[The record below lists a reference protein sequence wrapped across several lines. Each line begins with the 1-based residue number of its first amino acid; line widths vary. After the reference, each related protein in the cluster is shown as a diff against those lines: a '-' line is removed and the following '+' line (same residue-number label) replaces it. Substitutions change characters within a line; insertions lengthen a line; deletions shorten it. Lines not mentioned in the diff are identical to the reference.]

1 MTSKSRKAIA
11 QEVLNSE
18 RFQTELAAAAEKFGQ
33 PLSEARRHADT
44 ALRTMVSV
52 QSPFF
57 RFLFARGLGPLHAR
71 AWSLDVDWTTLKRL
85 QQENPGKSLVFL
97 PTHRSYADPYILA
110 KALRATGLPRTFI
123 LSGDNLQ
130 FFPVG
135 TIARRAGAI
144 FIRRSF
150 RDDDIY
156 KLALREYM
164 RYLVASGANLEWYM
178 EGGRSRTGKLRRP
191 RYGLLHYLVE
201 ATDSGAAEDILLVP
215 VSTTYDQLHE
225 VGKLAA
231 EEAGVAKTKEG
242 LRWLAGYARAQSKK
256 LGKAY
261 VRFGEP
267 FSLREAR
274 PRGDTEPQRWSLDKI
289 AFEVFW
295 RINQITPVTAPALVT
310 LALLSVR
317 DHALTLQEVQNVIEP
332 VLKYVAQ
339 RNLPTTALG
348 DLYDTH
354 GVETVLHTLVR
365 SGVVGRHDSGLTP
378 VFYINPGQHAVAA
391 FYRNSAIHWFVN
403 RAIVELAIMLG
414 SRAGAGD
421 AIDQVREAAF
431 ALRDLLKFEFV
442 FSEKP
447 VFLDEITTEASL
459 LDAHMREHMT
469 ARTAGLP
476 ILKQAPFLMAH
487 RVLPAFLE
495 AYFIV
500 ADRLAAQPADA
511 PVDEQKFLAHCVAVG
526 RQYVLQKRLRN
537 PECVSRELFG
547 NALALASNRGLLQPG
562 ADDLTQKRR
571 QFAEETAAAVSA
583 VSAIG
588 ELDYQLHHGAQ
599 GQG

>member
-1 MTSKSRKAIA
+1 MTSKSREAIA
-11 QEVLNSE
+11 REVLTSA
-18 RFQTELAAAAEKFGQ
+18 RFEAELAALADQIGK
-33 PLSEARRHADT
+33 PLSEARREADT
-44 ALRTMVSV
+44 ALRAMVSMH
-52 QSPFF
+52 SPFF
-57 RFLFARGLGPLHAR
+57 GFLFSRGLGPLHAR
-71 AWSLDVDWTTLKRL
+71 AWSLDVDWATLKRL
-85 QQENPGKSLVFL
+85 LRENVNKSLVFL

-110 KALRATGLPRTFI
+110 KVLRAAGLPRTFI

-130 FFPVG
+130 FFPIG
-135 TIARRAGAI
+135 TIARRAGAF

-150 RDDDIY
+150 RDDEVY

-164 RYLVASGANLEWYM
+164 RYLVGSGSNLEWYM

-201 ATDSGAAEDILLVP
+201 ATDSDAAADILLVP

-231 EEAGVAKTKEG
+231 EEAGVAKAKEG

-256 LGKAY
+256 LGRAY

-274 PRGDTEPQRWSLDKI
+274 PPGDNAPRRWSLDKI

-332 VLKYVAQ
+332 VLDYVAQ
-339 RNLPTTALG
+339 RNLPTTALVE
-348 DLYDTH
+348 LYGAR
-354 GVETVLHTLVR
+354 GVETVLDTLVG
-365 SGVVGRHDSGLTP
+365 SGVVGRHDGGLVP

-403 RAIVELAIMLG
+403 RAIVELGVMLG

-442 FSEKP
+442 FSEKS
-447 VFLDEITTEASL
+447 VFLEEIAAEASL
-459 LDAHMREHMT
+459 LDAHMREHMA

-476 ILKQAPFLMAH
+476 ILKRAPFLIAH

-500 ADRLAAQPADA
+500 ADRLAAHPADA
-511 PVDEQKFLAHCVAVG
+511 PVDERKFLAHCIAVG

-537 PECVSRELFG
+537 PECVSSELFG
-547 NALALASNRGLLQPG
+547 NAIALAANRGLLQPG
-562 ADDLTQKRR
+562 AHDLMEKRR
-571 QFAEETAAAVSA
+571 RFAAETAAAVSA
-583 VSAIG
+583 VAAIG
-588 ELDYQLHHGAQ
+588 ELDYQLRHGAQ
-599 GQG
+599 DQG